1 MMPLVPGADLLVD
14 NASTVFYTK
23 DVSIHLLQACTEGF
37 FMLPQTHGNQIDLEY
52 QHQTG
57 TGRKFKPMC
66 IRK

>member
-23 DVSIHLLQACTEGF
+23 DVSIRLLQACTEGF

-57 TGRKFKPMC
+57 TERKFKPMC